1 MSTKAGEVAIMTDTT
16 CDLPAEMLEEYGI
29 TAVPLYILWGD
40 EQLVDGKDIDAD
52 TFYARL
58 PDDPNHPTTSQPTPG
73 DFVQA
78 LADVEA
84 EDVVIITLSQALS
97 GTYESA
103 VKAAEDVDQRLH
115 VMDSRSLSLGLGWQ
129 VLAAARAR
137 ENGAGVEGILAAA
150 ERVRDTSS
158 LLLTL
163 ETLEYL
169 HRGGRIGAV
178 SKLLGSVIQLK
189 PVLEVDHATGVLEP
203 VAKIRTRKRAVRRV
217 VEETF
222 ERVDP
227 CKPLRV
233 AIIHGAAPD
242 DAERLRREV
251 EAICQP
257 LEIITGQI
265 TPVLGVHGGPG
276 AIGLLAF
283 NE

>member
-1 MSTKAGEVAIMTDTT
+1 MNRRAGEVAIMTDTT
-16 CDLPAEMLEEYGI
+16 CDLPAGMLEAHGI
-29 TAVPLYILWGD
+29 KAVPLYILWGD

-52 TFYARL
+52 MFYARL
-58 PDDPNHPTTSQPTPG
+58 PNDPNHPTTSQPTPG
-73 DFVQA
+73 DFVKA

-84 EDVVIITLSQALS
+84 EDVVIITLSKALS
-97 GTYESA
+97 GTYDSA
-103 VKAAEDVDQRLH
+103 IKAAEEVDHRLH

-137 ENGAGVEGILAAA
+137 EKGAGVDEILAAA

-178 SKLLGSVIQLK
+178 SKFLGSAIQLK
-189 PVLEVDHATGVLEP
+189 PVLAVDHATGVLEP
-203 VAKIRTRKRAVRRV
+203 VAKIRTRKRAVRRL
-217 VEETF
+217 VEATF

-251 EAICQP
+251 ETICTP

-276 AIGLLAF
+276 AVGLLAF